1 MGAVHRRQPQAINP
15 PSCALLAPTKP
26 HLQDIPKFTH
36 NMAQGYAIWIGLVVI
51 AVLCVASWFLSP
63 KGENQVLWR
72 SSLLLAI
79 ISCYLMWAITFLAQ
93 LPPLIAPRRGDLRE
107 EFLE

>member
-1 MGAVHRRQPQAINP
+1 MFP
-15 PSCALLAPTKP
+15 PSSFYSLILPR
-26 HLQDIPKFTH
+26 
-36 NMAQGYAIWIGLVVI
+36 
-51 AVLCVASWFLSP
+51 VAAERKLTSCS
-63 KGENQVLWR
+63 LWR

-93 LPPLIAPRRGDLRE
+93 LHPLIAPRRGDLRE